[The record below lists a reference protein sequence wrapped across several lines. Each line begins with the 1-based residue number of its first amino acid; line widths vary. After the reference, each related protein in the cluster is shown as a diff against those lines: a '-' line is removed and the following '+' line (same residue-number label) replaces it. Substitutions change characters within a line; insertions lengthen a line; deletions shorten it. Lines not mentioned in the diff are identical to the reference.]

1 MKTATVATVATV
13 AVLPENGG
21 FMRVYAE
28 CRDSVATNAATLRQQ
43 MHFAHVQACGFS
55 DFGVLSCP
63 ESGAAADGV
72 GGSAF
77 GAADVRRMLVTE
89 ESKPERES
97 RMGSTGRRLAR
108 TQ

>member
-77 GAADVRRMLVTE
+77 GAYPRPAPLVKPHRGKRVRTG
-89 ESKPERES
+89 KFS
-97 RMGSTGRRLAR
+97 RVWA
-108 TQ
+108 Q